1 MRNAIL
7 DQLKKTS
14 FLDLFFSQ
22 IIKHRFIAVT
32 SILMLFSVTNA
43 FSQESRERETILE
56 KNVFL
61 QSLSSGQSRS
71 VSPYNHVTSLLNNIN
86 SSIYLINGEVKIY
99 GDVPTCMYVDIP
111 SMPLASNPDLAV
123 DQIEIVTI
131 KISKP
136 SELNVPIDLSF
147 ICNYKKIKY
156 IYIKLNFDI
165 KSEKSIKVIKNCNP
179 KCVIFYS
186 VEKIS

>member
-1 MRNAIL
+1 MRNTIL

-32 SILMLFSVTNA
+32 SILMLFSVPSA
-43 FSQESRERETILE
+43 FSQESRVRLTILE
-56 KNVFL
+56 KNVYL

-71 VSPYNHVTSLLNNIN
+71 VSPYNHVTSLLNNSN
-86 SSIYLINGEVKIY
+86 PSIYLINGEVKVY
-99 GDVPTCMYVDIP
+99 GDIPTCMYVDIP
-111 SMPLASNPDLAV
+111 SIPLASNPDLAV

-136 SELNVPIDLSF
+136 SELKMPIDLNF
-147 ICNYKKIKY
+147 LCNYKKVKY
-156 IYIKLNFDI
+156 IYIKLNFDMDSDKLI
-165 KSEKSIKVIKNCNP
+165 KFIKNCNP